1 MTALQVRDFPAEL
14 YEELRAYASANH
26 RSMAQQTIAAVAQ
39 MIHGGDEKPVAP
51 CKVDASRMS
60 KHEEILH
67 RAQTRRQRRRDVVPA
82 PREMLREARDE
93 HDHDID
99 TLLQESLGDE
109 R

>member
-60 KHEEILH
+60 KREEILH
-67 RAQTRRQRRRDVVPA
+67 RAQTRRQRRRDVVRA
-82 PREMLREARDE
+82 PQEMLREARDE

-99 TLLQESLGDE
+99 TLLQESLGGE

>member
-1 MTALQVRDFPAEL
+1 MTALQVRDFPTEL

-39 MIHGGDEKPVAP
+39 MIHGGDEKPVTS

-60 KHEEILH
+60 RREEILR
-67 RAQTRRQRRRDVVPA
+67 RAQTRRQRRRDAVPS
-82 PREMLREARDE
+82 PEEMLREARDE
-93 HDHDID
+93 RNRDID
-99 TLLQESLGDE
+99 ALLQESLGGE

>member
-51 CKVDASRMS
+51 CAVDASRMV
-60 KHEEILH
+60 KREEILR
-67 RAQTRRQRRRDVVPA
+67 RAQTRRQRRRGMVPS
-82 PREMLREARDE
+82 PQEMLREARDE
-93 HDHDID
+93 RDRDVDI
-99 TLLQESLGDE
+99 LLQESLRGE

>member
-60 KHEEILH
+60 KREEILH
-67 RAQTRRQRRRDVVPA
+67 RAQTRRQRRRDVAPA
-82 PREMLREARDE
+82 PQEMLREARDE

-99 TLLQESLGDE
+99 TLLQESLGGE

>member
-39 MIHGGDEKPVAP
+39 MIHGGDEKSDAP

-60 KHEEILH
+60 KREEILR
-67 RAQTRRQRRRDVVPA
+67 RAQTRRQRRRGVVPS
-82 PREMLREARDE
+82 PEEMLREARDE
-93 HDHDID
+93 RDHDID
-99 TLLQESLGDE
+99 ILLQESLGDE

>member
-39 MIHGGDEKPVAP
+39 MIHGGDGKPVAP

-60 KHEEILH
+60 KREEILH
-67 RAQTRRQRRRDVVPA
+67 RAQTRRQRRRDVVHSPQ
-82 PREMLREARDE
+82 EMLREARDE

-99 TLLQESLGDE
+99 TLLQESLGGE
-109 R
+109 L

>member
-26 RSMAQQTIAAVAQ
+26 RSMAQPTIAAVAQ
-39 MIHGGDEKPVAP
+39 MIHGGDGKPVAP

-60 KHEEILH
+60 KREEILH
-67 RAQTRRQRRRDVVPA
+67 RAQTRRQRRRDVVPS
-82 PREMLREARDE
+82 PQEMLREARDE

-99 TLLQESLGDE
+99 TLLQESLGGE
-109 R
+109 L

>member
-39 MIHGGDEKPVAP
+39 MIHGGNEKPVTP
-51 CKVDASRMS
+51 CAVDASRMA
-60 KHEEILH
+60 KREEILR
-67 RAQTRRQRRRDVVPA
+67 RAQARRQRRRDVVPS
-82 PREMLREARDE
+82 PEKMLREARDE
-93 HDHDID
+93 RDRDID
-99 TLLQESLGDE
+99 ALLQESLGGE

>member
-39 MIHGGDEKPVAP
+39 MIHGGNERPVTP
-51 CKVDASRMS
+51 CAVDASRMV
-60 KHEEILH
+60 KREEILR
-67 RAQTRRQRRRDVVPA
+67 RAQTRRQRRRNVVPS
-82 PREMLREARDE
+82 PEEMLCEARDE
-93 HDHDID
+93 RDRDID
-99 TLLQESLGDE
+99 ALLQESLGGE

>member
-39 MIHGGDEKPVAP
+39 MIHGGDEKPVSP

-60 KHEEILH
+60 KREEILH
-67 RAQTRRQRRRDVVPA
+67 RAQTRRQRRRDVVPS
-82 PREMLREARDE
+82 PQEMLREARDE
-93 HDHDID
+93 RDRDID
-99 TLLQESLGDE
+99 TLLQESLGGE
-109 R
+109 L